1 MLLEMAQAGAQL
13 AEPAETRVAREKPL
27 SRPDLPIVRAWTFP
41 WQLQA
46 SFLCSASSGWWSR
59 SGVLESNSRFHLA
72 RRVRSLR
79 SALHFL
85 L

>member
-1 MLLEMAQAGAQL
+1 MRRSSDPLSRLMLLEMAQAGAQL

-46 SFLCSASSGWWSR
+46 SFLCSASSGW
-59 SGVLESNSRFHLA
+59 
-72 RRVRSLR
+72 
-79 SALHFL
+79 
-85 L
+85 